1 MLVGLRLAFFD
12 WLAGLLGYVNAFFA
26 VAGSCVL
33 PWPAANRGHWVPM
46 LRIRSGSG
54 PDAVVY
60 SADDVR
66 ASASC
71 APVVGEIVCGA
82 VSRVLLRRRWRRS
95 RAVPSLWMQRSFGRR
110 RGRLGWGPQGPQEQV
125 HPALN
130 TCSFQRKLLFD
141 HFYVQNRRF

>member
-1 MLVGLRLAFFD
+1 M
-12 WLAGLLGYVNAFFA
+12 NACFA
-26 VAGSCVL
+26 VAGSRVAR
-33 PWPAANRGHWVPM
+33 WPAVNDGVQM
-46 LRIRSGSG
+46 LCIRSSNG
-54 PDAVVY
+54 PHAVVN
-60 SADDVR
+60 SAGDVR

-71 APVVGEIVCGA
+71 APVVGRFECGQ
-82 VSRVLLRRRWRRS
+82 VGRVLLRRLSRLS
-95 RAVPSLWMQRSFGRR
+95 RAAPSVRMQRSFGRR